1 MKKQKTDELQA
12 EYDFKGGERG
22 KFYRPDATLCIV
34 RLEPELV
41 AFYQERAQREQRDY
55 VELINQDLRR
65 AMNESTKTESERSRK
80 VRHTV
85 AEAVP
90 KYLPKPKSKK
100 AAAQKSV

>member
-34 RLEPELV
+34 RLEPEVV
-41 AFYQERAQREQRDY
+41 AFYQARAQHEQRDY
-55 VELINQDLRR
+55 VELINQDLRQ
-65 AMNESTKTESERSRK
+65 AMNESAKTARSRK
-80 VRHTV
+80 VRHAV

-100 AAAQKSV
+100 AAARKSV